1 MYSNAVMVAA
11 FTVELVPSWNN
22 YSAIVGFS
30 NIGKCKMGDNTER
43 EMGETAREN
52 QKNQRL
58 CMGAGVGSKQRREQT
73 N

>member
-43 EMGETAREN
+43 EMGETAREK
-52 QKNQRL
+52 QKNKGYAWGR
-58 CMGAGVGSKQRREQT
+58 GGK
-73 N
+73 